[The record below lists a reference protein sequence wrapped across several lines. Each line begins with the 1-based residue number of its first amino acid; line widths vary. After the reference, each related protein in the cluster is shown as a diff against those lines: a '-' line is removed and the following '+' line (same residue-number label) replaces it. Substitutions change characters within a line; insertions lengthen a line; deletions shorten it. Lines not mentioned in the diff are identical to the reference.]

1 MIIVGVLV
9 VFASIAAVWMRNSL
23 PMFLRARAKI
33 LGPPELG
40 KPLTLVLS
48 DVEGSTELWE
58 WNSQVSLAAAQV
70 AVLSHAWGTQSPA
83 CALQQR
89 KWQPLSHAA
98 AHWVAPEHAVQRL

>member
-23 PMFLRARAKI
+23 PMFLRSRAKN

-40 KPLTLVLS
+40 KPVTLVLS

-58 WNSQVSLAAAQV
+58 WNPRVSLAAKHG
-70 AVLSHAWGTQSPA
+70 AVLSHTQGHLKHRLNP
-83 CALQQR
+83 
-89 KWQPLSHAA
+89 AA
-98 AHWVAPEHAVQRL
+98 AQLAALEPYNNSAL

>member
-1 MIIVGVLV
+1 MGVLV

-58 WNSQVSLAAAQV
+58 WNSQVSLAAAD
-70 AVLSHAWGTQSPA
+70 VLSHAWGHPWASPGP
-83 CALQQR
+83 CSTG
-89 KWQPLSHAA
+89 PGS
-98 AHWVAPEHAVQRL
+98 P